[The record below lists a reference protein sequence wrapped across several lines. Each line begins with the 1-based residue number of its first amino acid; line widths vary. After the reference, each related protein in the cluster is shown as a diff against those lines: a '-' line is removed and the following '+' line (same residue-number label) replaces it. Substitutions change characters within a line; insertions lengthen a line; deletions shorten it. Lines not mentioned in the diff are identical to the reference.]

1 MTQKRPAD
9 KVMVFIDGMNAR
21 CRLEEC
27 KWVEDFDVLYLAQ
40 RLAGGR
46 ILSGV
51 FYYIPTPNKK
61 QLGDKGYSRA
71 RRYIDTIEKQ
81 PLVKVKKGYMVDR
94 NGVWEEKMVD
104 VLIASDMV
112 FLAAKNEYD
121 TAILVTADNDL
132 VPAIQRVKNLNHKV
146 ELIVFTKAKPRVGNL
161 IKASSINRSARES
174 HFKPI
179 FQDVS
184 DLTHKG
190 EV

>member
-1 MTQKRPAD
+1 MRQKQQVD

-27 KWVEDFDVLYLAQ
+27 KWVEDYDVLHLAQ

-46 ILSGV
+46 TLSGI
-51 FYYIPTPNKK
+51 FYYITTPNRK
-61 QLGDKGYSRA
+61 QLGHEGYSKA
-71 RRYIDTIEKQ
+71 RRYIDAIEKQ
-81 PLVKVKKGYMVDR
+81 SMVEVKKGYMVDR

-112 FLAAKNEYD
+112 FFAAKNEYD

-146 ELIVFTKAKPRVGNL
+146 ELLIFTKAKPKIGNL
-161 IKASSINRSARES
+161 IKASSIHREARES
-174 HFKPI
+174 YFKPI
-179 FQDVS
+179 F
-184 DLTHKG
+184 
-190 EV
+190 